1 MINFPSH
8 LTTAFFHHF
17 GEHAPQRI
25 PRVLTELIGLTC
37 LSIFSEVEEATLLDH
52 EYQLLDDVKE
62 LLNLRDPIALVES
75 PARTEIGYANGH
87 LIVYPG
93 FFNLSKKQQRFCVAH
108 ELKHHQL
115 GHPQKRQCLE
125 LAIAIADLAALYLFI
140 PGLLLVELGA
150 LFLENA
156 VSRQWEK
163 EADLGAIK
171 ALGTNVG
178 ALNYFCSRKGPC
190 PYSHPPLAE
199 RIQYVQIF

>member
-8 LTTAFFHHF
+8 FKTAFFHHF

-25 PRVLTELIGLTC
+25 PRVITELIGLPF
-37 LSIFSEVEEATLLDH
+37 LSIFSEVEEATPLER

-62 LLNLRDPIALVES
+62 QLNLRDPIVLVES
-75 PARTEIGYANGH
+75 PRRTEIGYADGH

-93 FFNLSKKQQRFCVAH
+93 FFDLPENQQRFCVTH
-108 ELKHHQL
+108 ELVHHQL
-115 GHPQKRQCLE
+115 RHPQKRLCLE

-150 LFLENA
+150 FFLENA

-171 ALGTNVG
+171 ALKTNVG
-178 ALNYFCSRKGPC
+178 ALNYFRSLKGPC

-199 RIQYVQIF
+199 RIEYVQIF